1 MLLRPSLEKTR
12 LRWQG
17 DLEDSMMSGG
27 GSEHQEGSCAGISK
41 DWTHFFLELA
51 LQKDALQMKML
62 STFGVVPS
70 LPA

>member
-1 MLLRPSLEKTR
+1 
-12 LRWQG
+12 
-17 DLEDSMMSGG
+17 MMSGG